1 MFYIGFTSAMQTD
14 SEGRPQAA
22 GELTLG
28 DDSARFVADLHVF
41 TMAQYE
47 AQWREAVAR
56 LAGGHTSSALITSYR
71 GSGLSPH
78 SMWPMWRA
86 GTTVFIHE
94 RLVLD
99 DTIGNEDVAEQFY
112 ARVGPRRTTS
122 DDGSPI
128 SEWALPLSQML
139 AFVLD

>member
-1 MFYIGFTSAMQTD
+1 M
-14 SEGRPQAA
+14 P
-22 GELTLG
+22 
-28 DDSARFVADLHVF
+28 
-41 TMAQYE
+41 QYE
-47 AQWREAVAR
+47 AQWREGVAR
-56 LAGGHTSSALITSYR
+56 LAGGHMSSALITSYN
-71 GSGLSPH
+71 GPGAAFH
-78 SMWPMWRA
+78 SMWPMWRE
-86 GTTVFIHE
+86 GITVFIQE

-99 DTIGNEDVAEQFY
+99 DTIGHSNVAEQFY